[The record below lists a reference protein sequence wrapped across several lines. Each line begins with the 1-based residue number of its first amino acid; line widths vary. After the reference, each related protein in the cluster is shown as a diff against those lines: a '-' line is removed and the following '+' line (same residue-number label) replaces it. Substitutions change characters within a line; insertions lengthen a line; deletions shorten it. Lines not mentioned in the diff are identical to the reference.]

1 MVRSKLDEGA
11 AMCAGRGSFLA
22 TIFLLLA
29 MLTGLPVPVHAAP
42 DIVPITASYPTG
54 AIVVV
59 NKERRLYYI
68 LGNGHALR
76 YPIAVG
82 VPKEQWT
89 GQIFVQSKQKNP
101 GWSPTPDMRRR
112 NPGLPQYIPGGP
124 RSPLGSRAIY
134 LGWSN
139 YRIHGTLAPGS
150 IGQAASNGCFR
161 MHNQDVNDLYER
173 VHIGAPVYVIEEL
186 ATQRVAEQN

>member
-1 MVRSKLDEGA
+1 MLLA
-11 AMCAGRGSFLA
+11 LA
-22 TIFLLLA
+22 TIA
-29 MLTGLPVPVHAAP
+29 SAAAP
-42 DIVPITASYPTG
+42 ASAAPEIVSFKSSYPVG
-54 AIVVV
+54 AIIVV
-59 NKERRLYYI
+59 NKDRQLYYV

-76 YPIAVG
+76 YAIAIG

-89 GQIFVQSKQKNP
+89 GRIFVQSKQKNP
-101 GWSPTPDMRRR
+101 GWSPTPDMRRKR
-112 NPGLPQYIPGGP
+112 PGLPQYIPGGP
-124 RSPLGSRAIY
+124 QSPLGVRAIY

-161 MHNQDVNDLYER
+161 MHNKDVIDLYDR

-186 ATQRVAEQN
+186 APQQVASQD

>member
-1 MVRSKLDEGA
+1 MPAKRGTILAVMALILALDAGVGTPA
-11 AMCAGRGSFLA
+11 A
-22 TIFLLLA
+22 
-29 MLTGLPVPVHAAP
+29 AAP
-42 DIVPITASYPTG
+42 EVISFKATYPIG

-59 NKERRLYYI
+59 NKDRELYYV
-68 LGNGHALR
+68 LGNGYALR
-76 YPIAVG
+76 YPIAIG

-89 GQIFVQSKQKNP
+89 GRMFVQSKQKDP

-112 NPGLPQYIPGGP
+112 NPGLPEYIPGGP
-124 RSPLGSRAIY
+124 KSPLGSRAIY

-161 MHNQDVNDLYER
+161 MHNKDVNDLYER

-186 ATQRVAEQN
+186 APQQVAAQE

>member
-1 MVRSKLDEGA
+1 MR
-11 AMCAGRGSFLA
+11 AGRGVFLA
-22 TIFLLLA
+22 MIMLSLALLA
-29 MLTGLPVPVHAAP
+29 SAGTSAQAAP
-42 DIVPITASYPTG
+42 EIVSFKTAYPTG
-54 AIVVV
+54 AIIVV
-59 NKERRLYYI
+59 NKDRQLYYV

-76 YPIAVG
+76 YPVAIG

-89 GQIFVQSKQKNP
+89 GRLFVQSKQKNP

-112 NPGLPQYIPGGP
+112 KPGLPQYIPGGP
-124 RSPLGSRAIY
+124 QSPLGARALY

-161 MHNQDVNDLYER
+161 MHNKDVIDLYDR

-186 ATQRVAEQN
+186 APLEVAQTN